1 MTTRSEMEGAIE
13 AILLVATDPVP
24 RERLIE
30 LFDEAERAEAG
41 EALAAV
47 VARHAAGADSEHRGI
62 LLEEVAGGLRLATR
76 PELNSWL
83 RKFFEASGANKFSM
97 ASLET
102 LAIIAYRQ
110 PITGPEIQ
118 ELRSVSPAGVLRTL
132 LEKRLIR
139 IAGRKA
145 VVGKPFLYGT
155 TREFLMHF
163 GLRSLADLPPLE
175 EFEETFGE
183 GGATFSA
190 GDGSGAS
197 APAAGEAPF
206 TLEFAEPEPDREA
219 LIRQETE
226 RLEEAAEAMEPLDT
240 EEGAAPDADDA
251 DAELVDEPNAEHDD
265 AADAEMAAGEDEE

>member
-1 MTTRSEMEGAIE
+1 MTSRSEMEAAIE

-24 RERLIE
+24 RERLLAIFE
-30 LFDEAERAEAG
+30 EAEHEEAQA
-41 EALAAV
+41 ALDAV
-47 VARHAAGADSEHRGI
+47 VARHVSGPDAAERGI

-76 PELNSWL
+76 PELNAWL
-83 RKFFEASGANKFSM
+83 RKYFESTGANKFSM

-118 ELRSVSPAGVLRTL
+118 ELRSVSPSGVLRTL

-139 IAGRKA
+139 IAGRKP

-183 GGATFSA
+183 GGGALA
-190 GDGSGAS
+190 ASGAQ
-197 APAAGEAPF
+197 PASEVPF
-206 TLEFAEPEPDREA
+206 ALDFSVPELDRDTA
-219 LIRQETE
+219 IREESE
-226 RLEEAAEAMEPLDT
+226 RLEEADLDRRAD
-240 EEGAAPDADDA
+240 EGGG
-251 DAELVDEPNAEHDD
+251 HDL
-265 AADAEMAAGEDEE
+265 

>member
-1 MTTRSEMEGAIE
+1 MTSRSEMEAAIE

-24 RERLIE
+24 RERLLTVFE
-30 LFDEAERAEAG
+30 ESEREEAQQ
-41 EALAAV
+41 ALDAV
-47 VARHAAGADSEHRGI
+47 VARHAPAADANERGI

-83 RKFFEASGANKFSM
+83 RKFFEATGANKFSM

-118 ELRSVSPAGVLRTL
+118 ELRSVSPSGVLRTL

-139 IAGRKA
+139 IAGRKP

-183 GGATFSA
+183 GG
-190 GDGSGAS
+190 GAL
-197 APAAGEAPF
+197 AVTEVRPAAEGPF
-206 TLEFAEPEPDREA
+206 ELDFAEPEVDRETA
-219 LIRQETE
+219 IREE
-226 RLEEAAEAMEPLDT
+226 SDRLEEAVAAAHEVDEADGV
-240 EEGAAPDADDA
+240 EEG
-251 DAELVDEPNAEHDD
+251 
-265 AADAEMAAGEDEE
+265 EERP